1 VPFSLLFWLI
11 ALFLVMGSGALA
23 AKRGG
28 WQTGLIVAGI
38 VLGIALWFFLALTFA
53 LLGLSR

>member
-1 VPFSLLFWLI
+1 MPFSLLFWLI
-11 ALFLVMGSGALA
+11 ALLLVTGSGALA

-38 VLGIALWFFLALTFA
+38 VLVIALWLFLALTFA
-53 LLGLSR
+53 LLGL